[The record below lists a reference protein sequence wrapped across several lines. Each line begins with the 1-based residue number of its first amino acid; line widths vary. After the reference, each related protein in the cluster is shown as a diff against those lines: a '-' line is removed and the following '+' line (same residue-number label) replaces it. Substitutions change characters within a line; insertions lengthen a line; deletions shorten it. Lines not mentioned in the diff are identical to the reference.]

1 MPRSLLVLPKGG
13 VTGKVR
19 RRYAVVEKIM
29 LLEECCRLHLERNLT
44 LRAAT
49 DKVGV
54 NVCLL
59 SKWTKDVEWLRA
71 NKKLRK
77 RALVDGSNG
86 QLHSIEE
93 ELLQ

>member
-19 RRYAVVEKIM
+19 RRYAVIKKIM
-29 LLEECCRLHLERNLT
+29 LLEEWGRLQLERNLT
-44 LRAAT
+44 LRAAA
-49 DKVGV
+49 DEVGV

-59 SKWTKDVEWLRA
+59 SKWTKDVEWLCT
-71 NKKLRK
+71 NKKSCK
-77 RALVDGSNG
+77 HALVNGPNG